1 MKIFYSWQSD
11 LPNSKTRGFI
21 QDCIDAAIKHLADI
35 VFIEADRDTQGEL
48 GSPDIVE
55 TIFSKIDECDLFIAD
70 VSIVNKYNA
79 VDDNGKKSKAIKLS
93 PNPNVLLELGYAAKT
108 LTWERVVCIMNTDY
122 GKVGELPFDLEHRRP
137 LQYSLDGQKKS
148 EVREYVRNIIVGN
161 VLNAME
167 QGVRAKGNAAN
178 HIVGGISM
186 ENGEISNSITP
197 LDLRLTNSFKTK
209 YDELKDACLS
219 LIEKINSNKLPIPIA
234 NDETK
239 DVDTQEQTK
248 EEKLSTMAKTITLFM
263 EEGKPVSI
271 NDNDIDRIRQQVN
284 LLFGIGLTDD
294 FFSLGNLKIKMGK
307 NFLVQSEYIG
317 TTNEKVKYD
326 DLRDLQSKLSKLDV
340 LELFIKTFDDLL
352 LLPLAIY
359 NNSAIS
365 DEDIS
370 ISVVVDSET
379 AEVIIPSRKLLAE
392 ELRGDDEYVGLEG
405 AVYDAGYAK
414 ILMMPESSE
423 ITYDTDI
430 SFDPSDIQK
439 ELRKNATDVF
449 GNSTYEPDADD
460 YEDEIIKFIA
470 SPMEGRNDTLLFEI
484 ESLRA
489 NERKWIGPLIAL
501 KPKSDT
507 IRLSYSV
514 KSKNSNGLISSDLIC
529 KNSNS

>member
-21 QDCIDAAIKHLADI
+21 QDCIDAAIKHLSDI
-35 VFIEADRDTQGEL
+35 VFIEADRDTQGEF

-55 TIFSKIDECDLFIAD
+55 TVFSKIDECDLFIAD

-79 VDDNGKKSKAIKLS
+79 IDDNGEKSKAIKLS
-93 PNPNVLLELGYAAKT
+93 PNPNVLLELGYAAKA

-148 EVREYVRNIIVGN
+148 AVKEYVRNIIVGN

-167 QGVRAKGNAAN
+167 EGVRAKGNTAN

-219 LIEKINSNKLPIPIA
+219 LIEKINSNKLPTTVTS
-234 NDETK
+234 DETK
-239 DVDTQEQTK
+239 EIDAQEQTK
-248 EEKLSTMAKTITLFM
+248 EEKLSAMAKTITLFM

-271 NDNDIDRIRQQVN
+271 NDNDIAWIRQQVK
-284 LLFGIGLTDD
+284 LLFRIDLADD
-294 FFSLGNLKIKMGK
+294 FFSLGDLKIKIG

-326 DLRDLQSKLSKLDV
+326 DLRDLQSKLLKLDV
-340 LELFIKTFDDLL
+340 LELFIKTFDDLI

-359 NNSAIS
+359 NNSTIS
-365 DEDIS
+365 DEEIS
-370 ISVVVDSET
+370 ISVVVDPET
-379 AEVIIPSRKLLAE
+379 AEVVIPSRELLAE
-392 ELRGDDEYVGLEG
+392 ELRGDDEHVGLEG

-414 ILMMPESSE
+414 ILMMPESGE

-470 SPMEGRNDTLLFEI
+470 SPMQGRNDTLLFEI